1 MNDPDLNNFL
11 ANVPEYKITRVMILH
26 TVKHIEKTSPT
37 LAFYLAKNLDKLR
50 TLESN
55 GYYDECLKILDEFKY
70 IGIDVS
76 PVYYQKFVN
85 LKGTTENGYHV
96 PS

>member
-1 MNDPDLNNFL
+1 MNEPDH
-11 ANVPEYKITRVMILH
+11 KIIWLISLDTIKL
-26 TVKHIEKTSPT
+26 IEKTSPT
-37 LAFYLAKNLDKLR
+37 LAIYLAIKLDR
-50 TLESN
+50 FNSHEAN
-55 GYYDECLKILDEFKY
+55 GDYDGCLKILDEFKY